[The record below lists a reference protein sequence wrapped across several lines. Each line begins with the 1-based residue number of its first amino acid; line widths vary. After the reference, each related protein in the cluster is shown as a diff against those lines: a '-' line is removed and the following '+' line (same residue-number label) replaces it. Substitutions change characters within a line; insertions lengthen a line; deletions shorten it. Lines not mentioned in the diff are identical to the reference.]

1 MKTVLIGCGQDC
13 FLIYLNAMM
22 YEIFE
27 AGEGEYTEKKS
38 RFIGCVVSIKSE
50 EEALRFIEAKK
61 KQYHD
66 ARHNC
71 SAYIVADADG
81 QTMSKFSD
89 DGEPSGT
96 AGRPMLEVLEGAGLV
111 NAVCVVTRYFGG
123 VLLGTGGLVRA
134 YTESAKRA
142 VAAARL
148 VERRQGLPLSVRTDY
163 NGYGRIE
170 YLLRESNVP
179 IIDTRY
185 EADVVIE
192 CIVPVKE
199 AKRLES
205 RIVEATSGTA
215 EMVFREET
223 GFGVADD
230 GTVIFF

>member
-1 MKTVLIGCGQDC
+1 MI
-13 FLIYLNAMM
+13 

-38 RFIGCVVSIKSE
+38 RFIGCVASVKSE
-50 EEALRFIEAKK
+50 DEALQFIDAKK

-71 SAYIVADADG
+71 SAYVIAGAEG
-81 QTMSKFSD
+81 QTASRFSD

-96 AGRPMLEVLEGAGLV
+96 AGRPILEVLEGAGLV

-142 VAAARL
+142 VARAKL
-148 VERRQGLPLSVRTDY
+148 MERQQGLPLSIRTDY

-170 YLLRESNVP
+170 YLLRENEVP
-179 IIDTRY
+179 ITDTRY
-185 EADVVIE
+185 ETDVEVE
-192 CIVPVKE
+192 CVVPVE
-199 AKRLES
+199 DVKRLEN
-205 RIVEATSGTA
+205 RIVEATSGAA
-215 EMVFREET
+215 EITFGAET
-223 GFGVADD
+223 GFGIMD
-230 GTVIFF
+230 GRVIWL